1 MGVKFTRQSWRH
13 ILLNKQDNN
22 LSFTRPRL
30 RQILLVVLAL
40 HCVCASADSLTDRV
54 AAAFGHENPKLQA
67 TIKSDDEIQLTTP
80 IGPLRLFLD
89 RVRGECQKRPE
100 NCDATIK
107 NLVASTAATVDL
119 PDAMKF
125 NPDNVYPVVRPENGL
140 RAMQATIGDD
150 TNRVFVSRPY
160 ISGAVLLYAIDTPKA
175 VRFVNASDLEHAG
188 LTVEALDRIA
198 LAHVSRLSPVKFQK
212 MDEAPGLWVGTSND
226 GYGTSRLFDPKFW
239 ATLEALAGG
248 PVAVALPT
256 RDWLLA
262 ARLDN
267 PAAISRLRT
276 IAARIVAGE
285 PTGVTSA
292 LVRSDGRNWSEV
304 TP

>member
-1 MGVKFTRQSWRH
+1 
-13 ILLNKQDNN
+13 LNDQNN
-22 LSFTRPRL
+22 NRL
-30 RQILLVVLAL
+30 RQILFVVLAL
-40 HCVCASADSLTDRV
+40 DCVCASADSLTDRV
-54 AAAFGHENPKLQA
+54 TAAFNHENPKLQA
-67 TIKSDDEIQLTTP
+67 TIRSDDEIRLTAP
-80 IGPLRLFLD
+80 IGSLSVFLD

-100 NCDATIK
+100 DCDATIK
-107 NLVASTAATVDL
+107 NLVTSTAATVNL
-119 PDAMKF
+119 PDGMKF

-140 RAMQATIGDD
+140 RAMQATIGDE
-150 TNRVFVSRPY
+150 VKSAFVSRPY

-175 VRFVNASDLEHAG
+175 VRFVSARDLEQAG

-212 MDEAPGLWVGTSND
+212 MDEAPGLWIGILKD

-239 ATLEALAGG
+239 DTLEALAGG

-262 ARLDN
+262 ARLDD

-276 IAARIVAGE
+276 IATRIVAGE
-285 PTGVTSA
+285 PTAVTSA
-292 LVRSDGRNWSEV
+292 LVRRDGLSWSEV

>member
-1 MGVKFTRQSWRH
+1 MR
-13 ILLNKQDNN
+13 NNN
-22 LSFTRPRL
+22 LSFRGPRL
-30 RQILLVVLAL
+30 RQILFVGLAL

-54 AAAFGHENPKLQA
+54 AAAFNHESPKLHA
-67 TIKSDDEIQLTTP
+67 TVKSDDEIQLTTS
-80 IGPLRLFLD
+80 IGQLRVFLD

-100 NCDATIK
+100 DCDATIK
-107 NLVASTAATVDL
+107 NLVTSTAATVDL
-119 PDAMKF
+119 PDATKF
-125 NPDNVYPVVRPENGL
+125 NPDNVYPVVRPENSL

-150 TNRVFVSRPY
+150 VTRAFVARPY

-175 VRFVNASDLEHAG
+175 IRFVNARDLEQAG

-212 MDEAPGLWVGTSND
+212 MDEAPGLWVGISND

-239 ATLEALAGG
+239 DRLEALAGG

-267 PAAISRLRT
+267 PEAISRLRT

-285 PTGVTSA
+285 PTAVTFA
-292 LVRSDGRNWSEV
+292 LVRRDGPSWSEV